1 MSLHVKN
8 LSPKQNDQLESG
20 KYLPIMEEFYTIQ
33 GEGRK
38 SGKPAYFIRI
48 GGCDVGCHWCDVKE
62 SWDASLHPLKDV
74 DVLIDRLKKIPSKD
88 VVITG
93 GEPTIYNLDYLCEV
107 LHCNGHQ
114 TFLETS
120 GAHKFSG
127 RWNWICLSPK
137 KTSPPR
143 PEVYSFAHELK
154 IIVHTRSDFKWAEK
168 HASKVNKECKLY
180 LQPEWS
186 KLDVMT
192 PLIID
197 YVMLNPKWNISMQT
211 HKFMNIP

>member
-1 MSLHVKN
+1 MNILKNNNLEKGFSLP
-8 LSPKQNDQLESG
+8 L
-20 KYLPIMEEFYTIQ
+20 MEAFQSVQ
-33 GEGRK
+33 GEGFF
-38 SGKPAYFIRI
+38 SGKSSYFLRI

-62 SWDASLHPLKDV
+62 SWDASLHPLVNV
-74 DVLIDRLKKIPSKD
+74 DGLIDKLKLIPAKD

-93 GEPTIYNLDYLCEV
+93 GEPTLYNLDYLCQI
-107 LHCNGHQ
+107 LHSNGYQ

-120 GAHKFSG
+120 GSHQFSG

-137 KTSPPR
+137 KTLPPR

-154 IIVHTRSDFKWAEK
+154 IIVHIKNDFKWAEK
-168 HASKVNKECKLY
+168 HAEKVNSNCKLY

-186 KLDVMT
+186 NLNEVM

-197 YVMLNPKWNISMQT
+197 YVMKNPKWNISMQT

>member
-1 MSLHVKN
+1 MEIKN
-8 LSPKQNDQLESG
+8 LNKIQKEQLESG
-20 KYLPIMEEFYTIQ
+20 KFLPIMEEFYTIQ
-33 GEGRK
+33 GEGGK
-38 SGKPAYFIRI
+38 SGKPAYFIRV

-62 SWDASLHPLKDV
+62 SWDASLHPFVQV
-74 DVLIDRLKKIPSKD
+74 DGLIDKLKLIPAKD
-88 VVITG
+88 VVVTG
-93 GEPTIYNLDYLCEV
+93 GEPTLYNLDYLCQV
-107 LHCNGHQ
+107 LHTNGYQ

-120 GAHKFSG
+120 GSHQFSG

-137 KTSPPR
+137 KTLPPR

-154 IIVHTRSDFKWAEK
+154 IIVHIKNDFKWAEK
-168 HASKVNKECKLY
+168 HAEKVNSKCKLY

-186 KLDVMT
+186 NFDEVM

-197 YVMLNPKWNISMQT
+197 YVMKNPKWSISMQT

>member
-1 MSLHVKN
+1 MHIKN
-8 LSPKQNDQLESG
+8 LEKTQKEQLDSG
-20 KYLPIMEEFYTIQ
+20 RFLPIMEEFYTIQ
-33 GEGRK
+33 GEGGK

-62 SWDASLHPLKDV
+62 SWDASLHPLIEV
-74 DVLIDRLKKIPSKD
+74 EGLIEKLKLIPSKD

-93 GEPTIYNLDYLCEV
+93 GEPTLYNLDYICQV
-107 LHCNGHQ
+107 LHTHGYQ

-120 GAHKFSG
+120 GSHTFSG

-137 KTSPPR
+137 KTLPPR

-154 IIVHTRSDFKWAEK
+154 IIVHVKNDFKWAEK
-168 HASKVNKECKLY
+168 HAEKVNSKCRLY

-186 KLDVMT
+186 KQDEMM

-197 YVMLNPKWNISMQT
+197 YVMKNPKWNISIQT
-211 HKFMNIP
+211 HKYMNIP